1 MCSTH
6 IFANQSNQQN
16 YDVYKRRKIDM
27 DKRYIIRFCSSEG
40 KRWYEAHYSAGAK
53 SNPMLF
59 SIDDYRKFLQFT
71 SLLDESGYKYIENQ
85 DEY

>member
-1 MCSTH
+1 MK
-6 IFANQSNQQN
+6 N
-16 YDVYKRRKIDM
+16 
-27 DKRYIIRFCSSEG
+27 DKRYIVVHCSSEG

-71 SLLDESGYKYIENQ
+71 SLLDESGYKYIENE